1 MSRPLRRTGGV
12 FRDLH
17 QAVVPIS
24 IDFGRLD
31 LSGHAPALLEEARRT
46 WKERVQTE
54 LRSLQIMTRFLSD
67 SLAAGDPLEVYAG
80 AVDLV
85 RDELAHVTLCA
96 ELVRAMGADTELP
109 EPLEVK
115 QPDDFSNMPPQGRA
129 LATAIGM
136 LCVNETLSVAFIED
150 LAARCETPVIADV
163 LAATLADESSHD
175 AYGWEYVRASL
186 ARFPEDTRPAW
197 RRVAAEALEPH
208 RRMAG
213 RILSEIPAEKRTLE
227 AWDEP
232 ERAALGLFGPQRQ
245 ALVFERCL
253 EGVLAPRLREVG
265 LLGEG

>member
-17 QAVVPIS
+17 EAVVPVS

-31 LSGHAPALLEEARRT
+31 LAGHAPGLVAEARLT
-46 WKERVQTE
+46 WKERVQSE

-85 RDELAHVTLCA
+85 RDELVHVTLCA
-96 ELVRAMGADTELP
+96 ELVRAMGADPELP

-115 QPDDFSNMPPQGRA
+115 QPEAFSNMPPQGRA

-150 LAARCETPVIADV
+150 LSARCETPVIADV
-163 LAATLADESSHD
+163 LSATLEDESSHD

-186 ARFPEDTRPAW
+186 SRFPEDTLPAW

-213 RILSEIPAEKRTLE
+213 RILAEIPAEKRSLE

-232 ERAALGLFGPQRQ
+232 ERAALGLFGRERQ
-245 ALVFERCL
+245 ALVFERCVKESL
-253 EGVLAPRLREVG
+253 EPRLKDLG
-265 LLGEG
+265 LLG